1 MNPKYKKIFRS
12 DFNYSQIGEA
22 SAKQFSY
29 ILDKRNHLRELLKEK
44 KLHKLVTENFIDQEE
59 KDVYDDLYEKDGYEE
74 DIFDKDYK
82 NNLVIIFKKMLNE
95 KLNSAD
101 TYNNSNKDQIKLMSP
116 FHEVMENNNNKKE
129 VENKNNTEKFLQ
141 PIEDKISEKIG
152 SIKSFFR
159 RERLG
164 FVYCVIAQ
172 FIWTTNSVYLKFLT
186 QYYKSKFKN
195 KTFLF
200 PRGLAIIIFSYF
212 LGNHFDGKIYKL
224 SELSPL
230 IRKCL
235 LTRANVSFFGMCFW
249 LIAVYYLRITTC
261 QIISTLNPIVLIY
274 FGVIFLKEKYHPRYG
289 VGVILGIVGSS
300 IIVLNENKLA
310 GKKVDSE
317 SSTSDVLIGISAI
330 LANICFSG
338 VIGVVNKI
346 MANEKISLYTQLFYF
361 GIFHSSYSFLWMLF
375 TKDFD
380 YTIPYFF
387 LCSMHACL
395 FFLGNYF
402 NYLGFILIDLSKT
415 SVIQY
420 TKIIF
425 VFLLGTILLGEKIF
439 FSDILGS
446 VIIVSYMIYHVM
458 NPIK

>member
-1 MNPKYKKIFRS
+1 
-12 DFNYSQIGEA
+12 
-22 SAKQFSY
+22 
-29 ILDKRNHLRELLKEK
+29 
-44 KLHKLVTENFIDQEE
+44 
-59 KDVYDDLYEKDGYEE
+59 
-74 DIFDKDYK
+74 
-82 NNLVIIFKKMLNE
+82 MLNE

-101 TYNNSNKDQIKLMSP
+101 TYNNSNKDQLKLMSP

>member
-1 MNPKYKKIFRS
+1 M
-12 DFNYSQIGEA
+12 
-22 SAKQFSY
+22 
-29 ILDKRNHLRELLKEK
+29 LDEK
-44 KLHKLVTENFIDQEE
+44 LTSGSTENKSNLVQE
-59 KDVYDDLYEKDGYEE
+59 KIKSPLNE
-74 DIFDKDYK
+74 DI
-82 NNLVIIFKKMLNE
+82 E
-95 KLNSAD
+95 
-101 TYNNSNKDQIKLMSP
+101 TNSNN
-116 FHEVMENNNNKKE
+116 EENENINNA
-129 VENKNNTEKFLQ
+129 ENFQT
-141 PIEDKISEKIG
+141 IEDKISEKIG

-186 QYYKSKFKN
+186 QYYKSTFKN

-200 PRGLAIIIFSYF
+200 PRGLAIIIISFF
-212 LGNHFDGKIYKL
+212 LGNRFDGKIYKL
-224 SELSPL
+224 SELSPQ

-235 LTRANVSFFGMCFW
+235 LTRANVSFFGMCCW
-249 LIAVYYLRITTC
+249 LVAVYYLRITTC
-261 QIISTLNPIVLIY
+261 QIISTLNPIVFIY
-274 FGVIFLKEKYHPRYG
+274 FGVIFLKEKYYPRYG
-289 VGVILGIVGSS
+289 VGVILGILGSC
-300 IIVLNENKLA
+300 IIVLNENKLSE
-310 GKKVDSE
+310 KKDE
-317 SSTSDVLIGISAI
+317 SDTSKSKVLIGILAI
-330 LANICFSG
+330 LANICLSG

-346 MANEKISLYTQLFYF
+346 MANQKISLYTQLFYF
-361 GIFHSSYSFLWMLF
+361 GIFHCSYSFLWMLL

-387 LCSMHACL
+387 LCSTHACL

-446 VIIVSYMIYHVM
+446 AIIVSYMIYHVM
-458 NPIK
+458 NPVK